1 MSTIAAISLGRHFF
15 FSLFSSTLV
24 KVLIPGSGFM
34 LNTRQSE
41 LLEKVQVSFHR
52 ITVLGGLLKTITH

>member
-1 MSTIAAISLGRHFF
+1 MSTIVAISLGRLF

-41 LLEKVQVSFHR
+41 LLKKVQVSFHR

>member
-1 MSTIAAISLGRHFF
+1 MSTIAAISLGRLF

-41 LLEKVQVSFHR
+41 LLKKVQVSFHR